1 MNAPIRI
8 GVLRLA
14 DSAPVIMAHRQGL
27 FARHGLETEIV
38 VSPSWA
44 NIADGLAWKK
54 LDAAVIF
61 CPLAMMTALGR
72 RGHDAFLRP
81 LTTISRGGNT
91 IMLRGVNPV
100 ETIWHAGSHGRR
112 AFDVWRSSIGRR
124 PRIAVVHIYSTHLLI
139 LRRFLKMIDVD
150 MESDIELVVMPPVDM
165 IHALSE
171 KKIDGGCVGPPWGAE
186 AERLGVAF
194 RVGGSSTVFPDH
206 VEKIMVTSG
215 GLSCSEEQAQAMTLA
230 LQEAIT
236 FCQTPHYQ
244 QDVTAALAAPL
255 PAGGLALPAE
265 ATRSVLPGGS
275 EQEAINFVAG
285 ALQKHDIEWIIN
297 DMVALG
303 WLENSEQQTLMRWSA
318 SNTMAS
324 APFIP
329 L

>member
-1 MNAPIRI
+1 MKTPIRI
-8 GVLRLA
+8 GVLQLA
-14 DSAPVIMAHRQGL
+14 DSAPVIMAHQQGL

-54 LDAAVIF
+54 LDAAAIF

-112 AFDVWRSSIGRR
+112 AFDVWRCGIGRR

-150 MESDIELVVMPPVDM
+150 MENDIELVVMPPVDM

-194 RVGGSSTVFPDH
+194 RVGGSSSVFPDH

-215 GLSCSEEQAQAMTLA
+215 KLSRSEEQIETMTLA

-236 FCQTPHYQ
+236 FCQTPQYR
-244 QDVTAALAAPL
+244 QDVIEALAASL
-255 PAGGLALPAE
+255 AEGGLALPAE
-265 ATRSVLPGGS
+265 ATRAVLPEGS
-275 EQEAINFVAG
+275 AEEAINFMSG
-285 ALQKHDIEWIIN
+285 ALQEHDIEWIIN
-297 DMVALG
+297 DMASLG
-303 WLENSEQQTLMRWSA
+303 WLENSEQQTLMRWSVSGA
-318 SNTMAS
+318 MTS
-324 APFIP
+324 APPVP

>member
-1 MNAPIRI
+1 MKTPIRI
-8 GVLRLA
+8 GVLQLA
-14 DSAPVIMAHRQGL
+14 DSAPVIMAHQQGL

-44 NIADGLAWKK
+44 NIADGLTWKK

-100 ETIWHAGSHGRR
+100 ETIWHAGSQGRH

-139 LRRFLKMIDVD
+139 LRRFLKMIDMD
-150 MESDIELVVMPPVDM
+150 MENDIELVVMPPVDM
-165 IHALSE
+165 IQALSE
-171 KKIDGGCVGPPWGAE
+171 KKIDGGCVGPPWGTE

-194 RVGGSSTVFPDH
+194 RVGGSSSVFPDH

-215 GLSCSEEQAQAMTLA
+215 KLSHSEEQTEAMTLA

-236 FCQTPHYQ
+236 FCQTPQYR
-244 QDVTAALAAPL
+244 QDVIEALVAPL
-255 PAGGLALPAE
+255 SEGGLALPTE
-265 ATRSVLPGGS
+265 ATRAVLPEGS
-275 EQEAINFVAG
+275 AKEAINFVSG
-285 ALQKHDIEWIIN
+285 ALQEHDIEWIIN
-297 DMVALG
+297 DMASLG
-303 WLENSEQQTLMRWSA
+303 WLESSEQQTLMRWSV
-318 SNTMAS
+318 SGVMAS
-324 APFIP
+324 APPVP

>member
-1 MNAPIRI
+1 MKTPIRI
-8 GVLRLA
+8 GVLQLA
-14 DSAPVIMAHRQGL
+14 DSAPVIMAHQQGL

-139 LRRFLKMIDVD
+139 LRRFLKMIDLD
-150 MESDIELVVMPPVDM
+150 MENDIELVVMPPVDM

-194 RVGGSSTVFPDH
+194 RVGGSSSVFPDH

-215 GLSCSEEQAQAMTLA
+215 KLSRSEEQIEVMTLA

-236 FCQTPHYQ
+236 FCQTTQYR
-244 QDVTAALAAPL
+244 QDVIEALAAPL
-255 PAGGLALPAE
+255 MEGGLALPAE
-265 ATRSVLPGGS
+265 ATRAVLPEGS
-275 EQEAINFVAG
+275 AKEAINFVSG
-285 ALQKHDIEWIIN
+285 ALQEHDIEWIIN
-297 DMVALG
+297 DMASLG
-303 WLENSEQQTLMRWSA
+303 WLENSEQQTLMHWSVSGA
-318 SNTMAS
+318 MTS
-324 APFIP
+324 APPVP

>member
-1 MNAPIRI
+1 MKTPIRI
-8 GVLRLA
+8 GVLQLA
-14 DSAPVIMAHRQGL
+14 DSAPVIMAHQQGL

-150 MESDIELVVMPPVDM
+150 MENDIELVVMPPVDM

-194 RVGGSSTVFPDH
+194 RVGGSSSVFPDH

-215 GLSCSEEQAQAMTLA
+215 KLSRSEEQIEAMTLA

-236 FCQTPHYQ
+236 FCQTPQYR
-244 QDVTAALAAPL
+244 QDVIEALAAPL
-255 PAGGLALPAE
+255 MEGGLALPAE
-265 ATRSVLPGGS
+265 ATRAVLPEGS
-275 EQEAINFVAG
+275 AKEAINFVSG
-285 ALQKHDIEWIIN
+285 ALQEHDIEWIIN
-297 DMVALG
+297 DMASLG
-303 WLENSEQQTLMRWSA
+303 WLESSERQTLMHWSVSGA
-318 SNTMAS
+318 MAS
-324 APFIP
+324 APPVP